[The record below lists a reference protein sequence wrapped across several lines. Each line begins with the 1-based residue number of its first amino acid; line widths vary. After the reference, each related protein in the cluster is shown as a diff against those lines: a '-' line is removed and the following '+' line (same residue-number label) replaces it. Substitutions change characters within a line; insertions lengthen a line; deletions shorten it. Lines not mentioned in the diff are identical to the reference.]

1 MTAASGFRARALVV
15 AYDFPPHA
23 AIGTMRTLR
32 VVRELDARGWQ
43 VTVLTGDPSAYLPGT
58 PIDRALLERVP
69 PGVRV
74 IAAGAIR
81 PWDRVQ
87 SVARSILRPG
97 RPVEASAAETRPKA
111 AAAPAAQKKGAALR
125 PLAALSDLIDA
136 ALSIPDRESGWI
148 VPALTK
154 GVLKQLGASKPDVIY
169 SSSPP
174 WSGQL
179 VAAGLKAVLRRPWV
193 TDFRDPWSRAPW
205 RGDRY
210 QFALRAAAAL
220 ERAIVRRAD
229 RIVFVAAG
237 NRDDF
242 AAHYGASIASKF
254 DVVSNGCDP
263 AEFDALRGTVA
274 PAPDGPFV
282 LLHAGSLYAGRT
294 PVPLLNAVARA
305 IADGRI
311 QRDRFR
317 LRFLGV
323 NALKG
328 VDLAG
333 TCQALGIGDVV
344 EFLPRVKRDESLR
357 AMMTASGLL
366 LLQPGHTVSVP
377 GKVYRIPGRRA
388 ADFRDR

>member
-1 MTAASGFRARALVV
+1 M
-15 AYDFPPHA
+15 
-23 AIGTMRTLR
+23 
-32 VVRELDARGWQ
+32 
-43 VTVLTGDPSAYLPGT
+43 
-58 PIDRALLERVP
+58 
-69 PGVRV
+69 
-74 IAAGAIR
+74 
-81 PWDRVQ
+81 
-87 SVARSILRPG
+87 
-97 RPVEASAAETRPKA
+97 
-111 AAAPAAQKKGAALR
+111 
-125 PLAALSDLIDA
+125 SDLIDA

-148 VPALTK
+148 LPALTK
-154 GVLKQLGASKPDVIY
+154 GVLRQLGASKPDVIY

-210 QFALRAAAAL
+210 EFALRAAARL

-229 RIVFVAAG
+229 RIVFVASG

-242 AAHYGASIASKF
+242 AAHYGAAIAAKF
-254 DVVSNGCDP
+254 DVVPNGCDP

-274 PAPDGPFV
+274 PAPGGPFV

-311 QRDRFR
+311 QRERFR

-333 TCQALGIGDVV
+333 N
-344 EFLPRVKRDESLR
+344 LPGARDRGRRRVPAAREARGEPARDDER
-357 AMMTASGLL
+357 VGTAPPPAGAHRVGAR
-366 LLQPGHTVSVP
+366 QGV
-377 GKVYRIPGRRA
+377 RIPGGGPP
-388 ADFRDR
+388 DLRDR